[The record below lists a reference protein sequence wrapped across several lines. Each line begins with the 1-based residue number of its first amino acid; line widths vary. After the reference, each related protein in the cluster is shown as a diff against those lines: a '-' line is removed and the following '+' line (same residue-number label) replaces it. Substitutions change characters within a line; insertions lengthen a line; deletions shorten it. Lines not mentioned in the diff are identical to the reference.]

1 MLSFLLPHFSWPL
14 IPPWPHYSIIIIADA
29 FTSFRTPHWHH
40 RRTIWEYILS
50 LGLTP
55 FPLKLGLFRALWG
68 LNVPIIDPIEGSYF
82 PQKHVVRYLLAQE
95 APPPV
100 HPTRDI
106 QWGWLALRVK
116 AHYRKLP
123 TKLSCSLLF
132 SYIWETYA
140 AIGNSYD
147 CVVWTYLVF
156 YPKSQTMFNAT
167 RKCWF
172 LSLAHSCLPLS
183 TTVCLCTSPS
193 IQLTQAWPIPSI
205 SLIQFTNN
213 VPLTPT
219 LNTSSPAH
227 WKQYWCA

>member
-1 MLSFLLPHFSWPL
+1 MVLTFLNNMLSDIFLL
-14 IPPWPHYSIIIIADA
+14 
-29 FTSFRTPHWHH
+29 
-40 RRTIWEYILS
+40 
-50 LGLTP
+50 
-55 FPLKLGLFRALWG
+55 
-68 LNVPIIDPIEGSYF
+68 
-82 PQKHVVRYLLAQE
+82 

-116 AHYRKLP
+116 AHYRKIP

-193 IQLTQAWPIPSI
+193 IQLTQAWPIPST

-219 LNTSSPAH
+219 LKYQFTCTLEAVLVRLRHTLSLLL
-227 WKQYWCA
+227 